1 MKFIITNKNK
11 LNSIEVISGQLIFVK
26 DERVI
31 YLDSDTRTRFSQMI
45 YLLTENARINLSNP
59 LEGFYFV
66 EETAVLWHYSIS
78 KGWEQLTNTPNEK
91 IVFDNLENFPNP
103 GQTGVLYCDPAAI
116 YQWNVEKNSYIPMGM
131 GVWKQIV

>member
-45 YLLTENARINLSNP
+45 YLLTENARISLSNP

-66 EETAVLWHYSIS
+66 EETAVL
-78 KGWEQLTNTPNEK
+78 
-91 IVFDNLENFPNP
+91 
-103 GQTGVLYCDPAAI
+103 
-116 YQWNVEKNSYIPMGM
+116 
-131 GVWKQIV
+131 